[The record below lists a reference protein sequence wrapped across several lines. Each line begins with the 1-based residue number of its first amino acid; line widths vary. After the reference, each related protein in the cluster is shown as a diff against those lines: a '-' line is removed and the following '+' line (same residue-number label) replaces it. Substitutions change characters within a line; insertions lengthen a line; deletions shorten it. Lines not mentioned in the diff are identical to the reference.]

1 MTITT
6 QSTPRLVG
14 RGSRSDERRG
24 TPAAACVGQ
33 RSVDL
38 LGRRWSNDGSEFL
51 EEPVG
56 QLLGRRLERRP
67 VPACRPLPLRPRISS
82 ASFAV
87 VGESHGRAAP
97 DGKAIAIGRVEIR
110 QCDLARKRTGNLE
123 LVIMPAKQEIV
134 AEVKVLFPTVT
145 GDYVRESSAQAS
157 PTLSALMPRRK
168 LPSPQSPTLPSGME
182 KKGTSIAHNH

>member
-14 RGSRSDERRG
+14 RGSRCDEQRG

-33 RSVDL
+33 RSVHL

-56 QLLGRRLERRP
+56 QLLGRRLDRRP
-67 VPACRPLPLRPRISS
+67 APACRPLRLRPRISS

-87 VGESHGRAAP
+87 VGESHGRAVP

-110 QCDLARKRTGNLE
+110 QCDLARKRTGNLQ
-123 LVIMPAKQEIV
+123 LAIMPAKQEIV
-134 AEVKVLFPTVT
+134 AEVKSPVPYCDWRLRPGIERASLANALRPHATAQISVT
-145 GDYVRESSAQAS
+145 S
-157 PTLSALMPRRK
+157 
-168 LPSPQSPTLPSGME
+168 
-182 KKGTSIAHNH
+182 